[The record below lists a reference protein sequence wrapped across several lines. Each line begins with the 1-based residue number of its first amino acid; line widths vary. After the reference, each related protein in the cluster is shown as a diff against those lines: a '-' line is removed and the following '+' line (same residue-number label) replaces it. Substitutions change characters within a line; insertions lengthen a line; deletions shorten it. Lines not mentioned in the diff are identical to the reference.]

1 VWHFAT
7 LRNVGPRPEGAKRH
21 AVPTVDAPA
30 IARRT
35 VVRNSSRTVGTR
47 TYKGLVFVADDE
59 ATFRGSIQ
67 DALEDR
73 GYLVLSARNGTEA
86 LARMYGFHG
95 AALAIV
101 DLNMPG
107 MNGWELIATMRAHE
121 NLAGVRILVVS
132 SHAGEPIEG
141 VDRLLQK
148 PLKLKDLL
156 RTVEELT
163 V

>member
-1 VWHFAT
+1 V
-7 LRNVGPRPEGAKRH
+7 VS
-21 AVPTVDAPA
+21 DA
-30 IARRT
+30 
-35 VVRNSSRTVGTR
+35 SRTVATSSH
-47 TYKGLVFVADDE
+47 KGLIFIADDE

-73 GYLVLSARNGTEA
+73 GYLVLSARSGSEA
-86 LARMYGFHG
+86 LARMHGFTG

-107 MNGWELIATMRAHE
+107 MNGWELIETMRADE
-121 NLAGVRILVVS
+121 NLAQVRILVVS
-132 SHAGEPIEG
+132 SHAGEPIQG
-141 VDRLLQK
+141 ADRLLQK

-163 V
+163 T